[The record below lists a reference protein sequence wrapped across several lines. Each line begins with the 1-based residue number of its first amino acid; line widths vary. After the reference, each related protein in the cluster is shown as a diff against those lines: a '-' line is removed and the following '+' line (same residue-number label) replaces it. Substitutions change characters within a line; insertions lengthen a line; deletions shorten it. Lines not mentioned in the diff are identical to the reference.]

1 MSLALPKMPSRV
13 SGRDLTVGRTCWR
26 LDFLTGTTESIRV
39 VSLGEDAVFCEG
51 DEMAISFWMRILI
64 VSLVNAFF
72 FAHWLM
78 CVRFCLAV
86 FLLVQP
92 SPQPMH
98 LDSWVSCE
106 SGKWSG
112 GSFVGGA
119 AGRDGPGSGVREA
132 EWVVS

>member
-1 MSLALPKMPSRV
+1 MSLALPNMPSRV

-26 LDFLTGTTESIRV
+26 LDFLTGAVGTTESIRV
-39 VSLGEDAVFCEG
+39 DSLGEDAVFCEG
-51 DEMAISFWMRILI
+51 DKMASSFWMRILT

-86 FLLVQP
+86 FLLVHS

-98 LDSWVSCE
+98 LDS
-106 SGKWSG
+106 
-112 GSFVGGA
+112 
-119 AGRDGPGSGVREA
+119 
-132 EWVVS
+132 